1 MVMTVLAAGSGVRV
15 ESLAMWQ
22 QDAISSG
29 HTVLLEVFVGLVALA
44 MLVQAIAVVGV
55 ALGARKAQ
63 KDVLNEIAEIKAKI
77 LPLVEKSH
85 GLVTELGPKIQNI
98 TANVEHIS
106 FVVREKVVEFEP
118 TVSAANETIKEANAT
133 VRDAN
138 AKTHAQIVRVNGMI
152 TSTLTATAAIG
163 EKIHHGIRVPIR
175 EIEGIV
181 GGVKAGLDSLMSRA
195 RGFGGGIRTEP
206 VRTGSRPAGYEAH
219 AASPVVP
226 PPHSA
231 GLEVVSAVEAVDE
244 PRKPERPWGSSAK

>member
-1 MVMTVLAAGSGVRV
+1 MVAIAVVGVSGVRV
-15 ESLAMWQ
+15 GSLAMWQ
-22 QDAISSG
+22 AQDAINSG

-44 MLVQAIAVVGV
+44 MVVQAIAVVGV
-55 ALGARKAQ
+55 ALGAREAQ
-63 KDVLNEIAEIKAKI
+63 KKIMAEVAEIKGKL

-118 TVSAANETIKEANAT
+118 TVAAANQTIKEANAT

-181 GGVKAGLDSLMSRA
+181 GGVKAGLDSLLSKA
-195 RGFGGGIRTEP
+195 RGFGAGVRTEP
-206 VRTGSRPAGYEAH
+206 VRPASARAGYGARPA
-219 AASPVVP
+219 SSVVP
-226 PPHSA
+226 PLQSS
-231 GLEVVSAVEAVDE
+231 GLEVVSTVADA
-244 PRKPERPWGSSAK
+244 PKPERPWGSATK

>member
-1 MVMTVLAAGSGVRV
+1 MMMEVLGGTGVRV
-15 ESLAMWQ
+15 GSLAMWQ
-22 QDAISSG
+22 QPDVINSG
-29 HTVLLEVFVGLVALA
+29 HAVLLEVFVGLVAFAL
-44 MLVQAIAVVGV
+44 LVQAAAVLAV

-63 KDVLNEIAEIKAKI
+63 KDIMAQVAEIKGKI

-118 TVSAANETIKEANAT
+118 TISAANETIKEANAT

-138 AKTHAQIVRVNGMI
+138 AKTHAQIIRVNGMI

-181 GGVKAGLDSLMSRA
+181 GGVKAGIDSLMSRA

-206 VRTGSRPAGYEAH
+206 ARPGGGRAGYGARPA
-219 AASPVVP
+219 SSVVP

-231 GLEVVSAVEAVDE
+231 GIEMISAVDVATE